1 MNKCLRW
8 VVAAGLLTGVSL
20 TANATLIPF
29 RVDLTGAAEAP
40 GPGDPDGTG
49 TALLIFDSTTN
60 RIDWRI
66 SVADIGVPVAAHIH
80 AGPAGAPGPVVIDF
94 AGQLSGSVI
103 DADVAALLANPTN
116 FYVNVHTGAFPAGA
130 VRGQLQSVPAIPFSA
145 ALTGAS
151 EAPGPGDPDGSG
163 VALVNFDAPT
173 NRVDWLIAIENVGL
187 PVIAAHIHAG
197 PAGAPGP
204 VVIDFGG
211 QLSGSVIDPD
221 VAGVLANPANFYINV
236 HNPTFPGGAVRG
248 QIVPP
253 SVVPEPA
260 TVALLPMAL
269 AGLALAR
276 RRRPL
281 GPISRHHLLTKWY
294 AM

>member
-66 SVADIGVPVAAHIH
+66 SVADIGVPV
-80 AGPAGAPGPVVIDF
+80 
-94 AGQLSGSVI
+94 
-103 DADVAALLANPTN
+103 
-116 FYVNVHTGAFPAGA
+116 
-130 VRGQLQSVPAIPFSA
+130 
-145 ALTGAS
+145 
-151 EAPGPGDPDGSG
+151 
-163 VALVNFDAPT
+163 
-173 NRVDWLIAIENVGL
+173 
-187 PVIAAHIHAG
+187 AAHIHAG